1 MTAQEIEAKIR
12 GYLKDEFVMDQVDYL
27 KDTDALTLDS
37 LAKAEL
43 VVFMAD
49 EFGVELDSGKSPE
62 AMFATLGSIV
72 QAALQ
77 ARTKPPELA

>member
-1 MTAQEIEAKIR
+1 MKAQEIEAKIR
-12 GYLKDEFVMDQVDYL
+12 RYLKEEFVMDQVDYM

-49 EFGVELDSGKSPE
+49 EFGVELDSGKSPD

-72 QAALQ
+72 DAALQ
-77 ARTKPPELA
+77 ARSTPAESV

>member
-12 GYLKDEFVMDQVDYL
+12 RYLKEEFVMDQIDYM
-27 KDTDALTLDS
+27 KDTDKLTLDS

-49 EFGVELDSGKSPE
+49 EFGVELDSGKSPDE
-62 AMFATLGSIV
+62 MFATLGSIV
-72 QAALQ
+72 DAALQ
-77 ARTKPPELA
+77 ARSMPAESV